1 MNKRKSE
8 AQWMALVEERN
19 SSSLN
24 LTAWCREKEIC
35 KGSIYP
41 YLKKFKALAAET
53 SEQKWGAI
61 VIPKSSETS
70 LISLK
75 VGTITLDIK
84 NGFDKETLLDVLS
97 VVMTL
102 C

>member
-8 AQWMALVEERN
+8 AQWMALVEEH
-19 SSSLN
+19 SSSRLN
-24 LTAWCREKEIC
+24 LTAWCREKGIC
-35 KGSIYP
+35 KGSFYP
-41 YLKKFKALAAET
+41 YLKKFKAIAAET
-53 SEQKWGAI
+53 SEQKWGAV
-61 VIPKSSETS
+61 VIPKSCETS
-70 LISLK
+70 SISLK

-84 NGFDKETLLDVLS
+84 NGFDKETLVDVLS

>member
-8 AQWMALVEERN
+8 AQWMALVEEHS

-24 LTAWCREKEIC
+24 LTAWCREKGIC
-35 KGSIYP
+35 KGSFYP
-41 YLKKFKALAAET
+41 YLKKSKAIAAGT
-53 SEQKWGAI
+53 SEQKWGAV
-61 VIPKSSETS
+61 VIPKSCETS
-70 LISLK
+70 SISLK
-75 VGTITLDIK
+75 VGTITVDIK
-84 NGFDKETLLDVLS
+84 NGFNKETLVDVLS